1 MIQRIQTI
9 WLLISAISSGFL
21 MKGGIVYFVAK
32 TGLKYFT
39 GFSGIF
45 KLTDSGQELIKGSIP
60 LSLIIIL
67 IPIASV
73 ISILLYKSR
82 RIQKLLALILIAFAI
97 CTIGLLTFY
106 SFLLIKNYDTGL
118 VPGIKMFIPIIIL
131 IASILAYRGI
141 IKDDRLVKSYD
152 RLR

>member
-21 MKGGIVYFVAK
+21 MKGGIVYFVAQ
-32 TGLKYFT
+32 TGQKYFT

-45 KLTDSGQELIKGSIP
+45 RLTDSGQELIKGSVP

-82 RIQKLLALILIAFAI
+82 RIQKLLTLILIAFAI
-97 CTIGLLTFY
+97 CSIILLTYY
-106 SFLLIKNYDTGL
+106 SFLVIKNYDTGL
-118 VPGIKMFIPIIIL
+118 VPGIKMFIPMVIL